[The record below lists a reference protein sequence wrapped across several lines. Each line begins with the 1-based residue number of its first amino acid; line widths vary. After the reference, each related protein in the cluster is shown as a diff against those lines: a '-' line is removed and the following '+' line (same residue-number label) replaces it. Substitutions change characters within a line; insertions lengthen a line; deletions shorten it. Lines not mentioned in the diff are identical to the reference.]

1 MEGQLHLQFNRL
13 GETGRFG
20 FGILTSCMRVVIVSY
35 RRIRLREEKT
45 VTRLNVK
52 FEKYLH
58 PQTTNDV
65 KEEGGLHFSFGD
77 GPYWSN
83 VHVRAESV
91 SGSRNPEPRHV
102 EKYYLPRSLPW
113 GILVLDSICDQM

>member
-1 MEGQLHLQFNRL
+1 
-13 GETGRFG
+13 
-20 FGILTSCMRVVIVSY
+20 MRVVIVSY

-91 SGSRNPEPRHV
+91 SGSRNPELRHV

-113 GILVLDSICDQM
+113 GILILDTGYSARRLDSTIWAVIICI